1 MREEMVEVRQFIVNE
16 EGERTAVVLPIEE
29 YEELLE
35 LAEDAEAL
43 KTADA
48 ALGELERGED
58 EVIPWEQARREMEEE
73 RDRREQ
79 RGIV

>member
-1 MREEMVEVRQFIVNE
+1 VVEVRQFIVNE
-16 EGERTAVVLPIEE
+16 EGKRTAVVLPIEE

-43 KTADA
+43 KEADE

-58 EVIPWEQARREMEEE
+58 EAIPWEQAKREMEEE
-73 RDRREQ
+73 RAGRER